1 MKKTI
6 KLIGEFLFVA
16 LIFALFWVANVIYY
30 GI

>member
-6 KLIGEFLFVA
+6 KLIGEFLFVV

-30 GI
+30 GL

>member
-6 KLIGEFLFVA
+6 TLIGEFLFVV

-30 GI
+30 G